1 MFVDLYSYTATLE
14 SRISILEPLLPQ
26 AQRAELQVVEA
37 LAGSNVIETR
47 VSVLE
52 QVTARAH
59 FAHFDPHRGS
69 AAAPEEKV
77 TGRQGGRN
85 KSGQVIHV
93 ECGSVT
99 LLSLVLSIR
108 VMLEILVETTA

>member
-1 MFVDLYSYTATLE
+1 MFEDLSSYTATLE
-14 SRISILEPLLPQ
+14 FCISNLEPLMLQ

-37 LAGSNVIETR
+37 IAGANVIETR
-47 VSVLE
+47 VSMLE
-52 QVTARAH
+52 QVTERAH
-59 FAHFDPHRGS
+59 FSNFDPHRGS
-69 AAAPEEKV
+69 AAASEEEV

-85 KSGQVIHV
+85 KSGKVIPV

-108 VMLEILVETTA
+108 LMLEILVETTA